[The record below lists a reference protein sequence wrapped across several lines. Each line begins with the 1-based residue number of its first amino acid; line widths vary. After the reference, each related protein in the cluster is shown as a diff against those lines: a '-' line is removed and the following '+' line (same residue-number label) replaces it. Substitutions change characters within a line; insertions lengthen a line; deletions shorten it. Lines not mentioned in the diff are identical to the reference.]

1 MPSIFQPQTM
11 PVHPWCYYRAFKITA
26 QGNDTMAGKQQWYF
40 WLVCSSSPPPPPPPH
55 PTPTPPHGCCPSLLT
70 FPECLPASE
79 TPSNTQ
85 WHLERRKWNA
95 HLIWPHHLEAADAAE
110 AKGEGRQTLDSSTK
124 KKKTTIGGGSWLCRC
139 AAVLLKSVRGRF
151 ARLPYPKPPSCKEC
165 SFLSL
170 SEERVKPS

>member
-1 MPSIFQPQTM
+1 MASKSQTM

-40 WLVCSSSPPPPPPPH
+40 WLVCSSPP
-55 PTPTPPHGCCPSLLT
+55 PTPPTAAVLPCWHFQNASLPLK
-70 FPECLPASE
+70 

-85 WHLERRKWNA
+85 WHLERRKWKA
-95 HLIWPHHLEAADAAE
+95 HLIRPHHLEAADAAE

-165 SFLSL
+165 SFLS
-170 SEERVKPS
+170 